1 MWSRPRRLAFLSMF
15 LRTFGSTRHCRDHA
29 MNASL
34 LDGAERSE
42 STSTRN
48 TSALDRARG
57 SGKRVQREL
66 SISNFAAEAQRPLA
80 IGVPAAEVISAAG
93 KKRHGQHRLFAD
105 DVLEMLI
112 AFNIVGLRSAQ
123 GLVGPFVQGP

>member
-1 MWSRPRRLAFLSMF
+1 
-15 LRTFGSTRHCRDHA
+15 

-105 DVLEMLI
+105 DVLEMLSG
-112 AFNIVGLRSAQ
+112 ASFTTLFDLLPMCDARDPVDWRKGRAAHSRAAPP
-123 GLVGPFVQGP
+123 VYCRRV